1 MNKVTAKS
9 ADLMD
14 NYQQTV
20 KIGNKMKKEILKA
33 KKQLARLKGEE
44 VEDDSDDQPIN
55 FFAATQSRIN
65 ENT

>member
-1 MNKVTAKS
+1 
-9 ADLMD
+9 MD

-33 KKQLARLKGEE
+33 KKELARLKGEE